1 MCFQKY
7 ILGIAFSRQ
16 FHPLYRRLY
25 KCCFLLLST
34 TRHKYTSVQA
44 HFSTFRSPVLS
55 LHQGHYVTRSK
66 SPYYLDNNEG
76 DFAQEI
82 WTNGSTTISQKSYWS
97 DYFRWR
103 NLCVQFLKVKYYS
116 SNCGEGTFWL
126 LNFQSRISGG
136 NRCFYITHLQRKSI
150 PSMAPL
156 VGKNCTHG
164 IFSHVV
170 KLMKTEMKIST
181 VVFPN

>member
-1 MCFQKY
+1 MLPKIY
-7 ILGIAFSRQ
+7 IGNSFFPDNFIHYIADCTSAVSFCWVPPDTNILQ
-16 FHPLYRRLY
+16 YRHI
-25 KCCFLLLST
+25 FLLFGHQCCHST
-34 TRHKYTSVQA
+34 RVIMS
-44 HFSTFRSPVLS
+44 
-55 LHQGHYVTRSK
+55 QGANPHIN
-66 SPYYLDNNEG
+66 LDNEG

-116 SNCGEGTFWL
+116 SNCWERTFWL

-136 NRCFYITHLQRKSI
+136 NRCFYITLLQRKSI

>member
-1 MCFQKY
+1 MLPKIY

-16 FHPLYRRLY
+16 FHPLYCRLY

-34 TRHKYTSVQA
+34 TRHKYTSV

-66 SPYYLDNNEG
+66 SPYYLDNEG

-82 WTNGSTTISQKSYWS
+82 WTNGSTTISQESYWS

-136 NRCFYITHLQRKSI
+136 NRCF
-150 PSMAPL
+150 
-156 VGKNCTHG
+156 
-164 IFSHVV
+164 
-170 KLMKTEMKIST
+170 
-181 VVFPN
+181 